1 VMLGME
7 PKASHMLDKHFTTE
21 QHPQPAHKFFLFF
34 FKLNLSWTFFH
45 ASSIESKNDYI
56 ALTAYTTVC
65 FNNPLLLTNLVVSH
79 F

>member
-34 FKLNLSWTFFH
+34 LNLICREHFSM
-45 ASSIESKNDYI
+45 
-56 ALTAYTTVC
+56 
-65 FNNPLLLTNLVVSH
+65 LVV
-79 F
+79 